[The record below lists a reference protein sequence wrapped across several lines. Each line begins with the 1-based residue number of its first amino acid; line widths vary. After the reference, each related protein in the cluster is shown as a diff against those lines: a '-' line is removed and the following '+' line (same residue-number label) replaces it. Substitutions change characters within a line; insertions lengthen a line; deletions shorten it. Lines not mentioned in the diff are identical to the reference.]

1 MGWTQSGSR
10 VYWPCVRYIFVF
22 FAVLAGPAAAQQ
34 ASTATSVRQAYGSRL
49 NQTEVPAISRG
60 VTRRLDTRIAN
71 RVNNRLATRIERYTV
86 PLPDMAAAYRAP
98 ADDGS
103 RRTTIMQAPLSSE

>member
-1 MGWTQSGSR
+1 M
-10 VYWPCVRYIFVF
+10 RYILVF

-49 NQTEVPAISRG
+49 DQAAVPAVSKG
-60 VTRRLDTRIAN
+60 VARRLDTRISNRVAN
-71 RVNNRLATRIERYTV
+71 RLSTRIERYTV

-103 RRTTIMQAPLSSE
+103 RRTTNMQAPLPVE